1 MPKISDSAKAL
12 IFVRTAGVGN
22 VDLSNYYNKQET
34 DEMLAEKLSTSE
46 LDNAI
51 DQALSKAKESG
62 EFKGEKG
69 EQGIQGERGEKGEQG
84 VAGKDGKDG
93 ANGISAT
100 HSWNGT
106 TLTITSASGTS
117 SANLKG
123 ERGEKGE
130 QGEQGEKGADGA
142 KGEKGDTGATG
153 YTPVKGTD
161 YFTDADKKEF
171 FEDLKPTIQE
181 YINTALE
188 EVENGT
194 Y

>member
-1 MPKISDSAKAL
+1 MGAVALVLIAVAAMVGYKLGDASRKKKDEAEIGSLEAEAKRIIEDAKKEGENKKREAL
-12 IFVRTAGVGN
+12 
-22 VDLSNYYNKQET
+22 LE
-34 DEMLAEKLSTSE
+34 
-46 LDNAI
+46 
-51 DQALSKAKESG
+51 AKESG
-62 EFKGEKG
+62 DFKGEQG

-84 VAGKDGKDG
+84 KQ
-93 ANGISAT
+93 
-100 HSWNGT
+100 
-106 TLTITSASGTS
+106 
-117 SANLKG
+117 G
-123 ERGEKGE
+123 ERGP
-130 QGEQGEKGADGA
+130 QGIQGEKGADGA
-142 KGEKGDTGATG
+142 KGDKGDTGATG